1 MIPLCAG
8 GRRRY
13 GNVVEGS
20 KGSEVSGSC
29 FGRDRR
35 QALALERCRHF
46 PVVPRRVYCGWI
58 LAGNHLEGSVWRERI
73 LRQDI
78 DVVPG
83 FCSSYNSR
91 SGGAFA
97 RRLWLALGQVEVA
110 DLGGG
115 FVGFFLWG
123 FFFPFFG

>member
-1 MIPLCAG
+1 MIPLCG
-8 GRRRY
+8 GDRRRY
-13 GNVVEGS
+13 GNAVEGS

-29 FGRDRR
+29 FRRDRR

-83 FCSSYNSR
+83 FCSSYNSF
-91 SGGAFA
+91 SGGELA
-97 RRLWLALGQVEVA
+97 RGICLG
-110 DLGGG
+110 
-115 FVGFFLWG
+115 VGKAERV
-123 FFFPFFG
+123 

>member
-1 MIPLCAG
+1 MIPLCGG

-20 KGSEVSGSC
+20 KGSEVSASC

-46 PVVPRRVYCGWI
+46 PVVPRWVYCGWI
-58 LAGNHLEGSVWRERI
+58 LAGNHLEESVWRERI

-83 FCSSYNSR
+83 FCSSDHSR
-91 SGGAFA
+91 SGGSFA
-97 RRLWLALGQVEVA
+97 RRLWLALGEGEVA
-110 DLGGG
+110 DLGGA
-115 FVGFFLWG
+115 FCASFCCA
-123 FFFPFFG
+123 FFFPFFV